1 MRGIFQGVL
10 RFINYKPHKKY
21 NVKTILK
28 EGSVF
33 EANCWI
39 LSEILLDR
47 VIPKIGIRPYPLN
60 EQMLM
65 AAAVAFVQPKII
77 IEWGTHVG
85 KSARLFWEVEEAL
98 GLNCQIYTIDSMNPD
113 HPEFPGAA
121 RGRYLSNTE
130 VKQIVGDGAEIA
142 NKLLEDSLESN
153 PVLVYVDGEH
163 SREAVKRDL
172 TIWDKLS
179 SGSGILPHDVFYQI
193 PSSYN
198 IGPWEAFQEL
208 LQEQKSNISQVQW
221 QLLGLPGMVFVSKK

>member
-77 IEWGTHVG
+77 IE
-85 KSARLFWEVEEAL
+85 
-98 GLNCQIYTIDSMNPD
+98 
-113 HPEFPGAA
+113 
-121 RGRYLSNTE
+121 
-130 VKQIVGDGAEIA
+130 
-142 NKLLEDSLESN
+142 
-153 PVLVYVDGEH
+153 
-163 SREAVKRDL
+163 
-172 TIWDKLS
+172 
-179 SGSGILPHDVFYQI
+179 
-193 PSSYN
+193 
-198 IGPWEAFQEL
+198 
-208 LQEQKSNISQVQW
+208 
-221 QLLGLPGMVFVSKK
+221 